1 MEPKKDDSTL
11 PEKPDKIPDEN
22 QSETPGRIQKSL
34 VHVRRALAHTF
45 TEVKKGISSMDLLPR
60 DEKIPLEKIDEYT
73 VAKTVDTS
81 TYNPL
86 RDRAGQDPRSP
97 FDVADVLK
105 NMGYITPISGD
116 YYRKFPE
123 AHRLTRIALFRL
135 AEQHVIDMK
144 VADEKTINGEDIK
157 FKITDE
163 AKFQQYLREETKKR
177 QGRTPAS

>member
-1 MEPKKDDSTL
+1 MEPNNNELPDSKT
-11 PEKPDKIPDEN
+11 PPDETLEGK
-22 QSETPGRIQKSL
+22 ETSGRLQTGL
-34 VHVRRALAHTF
+34 GHARRVLAHTL
-45 TEVKKGISSMDLLPR
+45 TEVKKGISSMELIPR
-60 DEKIPLEKIDEYT
+60 DEKIPLEQIDEYT

-86 RDRAGQDPRSP
+86 RDKAGQDPRSP

-105 NMGYITPISGD
+105 NMGYITPISED

-123 AHRLTRIALFRL
+123 AHRRTRIALFRL

-157 FKITDE
+157 FKIANE
-163 AKFQQYLREETKKR
+163 AKFQQYLREERQKR
-177 QGRTPAS
+177 QGRTSTS